1 MDIIEV
7 GKWFLEVII
16 LPLVVV
22 IWLRFSKINK
32 DGVERDKK
40 ILLLEAGLLTTGREI
55 KVMQSNHDNELAQFR
70 VLVKELKDEL
80 HSMRVDINTGLSKLG
95 DKLFDIIQND
105 K

>member
-1 MDIIEV
+1 MIDI
-7 GKWFLEVII
+7 GKWFLEVVM
-16 LPLVVV
+16 LPLAVVV
-22 IWLRFSKINK
+22 WLRFAKISK

-55 KVMQSNHDNELAQFR
+55 KVMQANHDNELSQFR
-70 VLVKELKDEL
+70 DLVKELKDEL

-95 DKLFDIIQND
+95 DKLFEIIQND